1 MEDLRAQF
9 LAGIITETQYRE
21 SKEKPTETLNERVS
35 RITNTILREMD
46 FDAELE
52 EAKKDEEED
61 VEAEDEVTDEFEDDD
76 MSFEDNEDSSEE
88 GSDELMDSLNNA
100 LKLARDT
107 QDEKLITQIEN
118 TITFLTRSTFQKQ

>member
-9 LAGIITETQYRE
+9 LAGLITETQYRE

-35 RITNTILREMD
+35 RITNNILKEMD
-46 FDAELE
+46 YDAELE

-61 VEAEDEVTDEFEDDD
+61 VEVEDEVTDEFEDDD
-76 MSFEDNEDSSEE
+76 MSFEDTEGSSEE
-88 GSDELMDSLNNA
+88 ESDELMDSLNNA
-100 LKLARDT
+100 LKLARET